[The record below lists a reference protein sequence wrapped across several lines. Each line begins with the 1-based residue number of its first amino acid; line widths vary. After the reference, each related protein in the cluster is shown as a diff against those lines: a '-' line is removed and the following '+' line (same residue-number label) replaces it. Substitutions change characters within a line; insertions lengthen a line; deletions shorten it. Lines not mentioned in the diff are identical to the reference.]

1 MPFPDHQI
9 LSPLGPHTLLATKL
23 CPADDTLFRL
33 GDLGSSCSELR
44 TLKLMELGRVLSPI
58 APKAS
63 IEAQWQY
70 QHRRNREIWSHS
82 SK

>member
-9 LSPLGPHTLLATKL
+9 LSPLGPHTLLVTKL

-63 IEAQWQY
+63 IEAQRQY
-70 QHRRNREIWSHS
+70 QHKRNREIWSHS